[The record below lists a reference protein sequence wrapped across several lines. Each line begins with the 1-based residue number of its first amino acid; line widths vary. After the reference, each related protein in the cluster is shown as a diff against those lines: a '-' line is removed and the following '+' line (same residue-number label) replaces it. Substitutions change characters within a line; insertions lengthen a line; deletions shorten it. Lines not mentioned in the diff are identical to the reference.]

1 MLFEK
6 IARIRFVV
14 GVCLFFF
21 LVRNVY
27 LYSQSDTFFFSF
39 QVLKTVRQL
48 KDKGQTHASMLL
60 YGHGDCQVY
69 KSKLVLTHIICHSNI
84 FLSLFFVLTQGLHQS
99 GLKQPGIWFLL

>member
-6 IARIRFVV
+6 IARIRFVF
-14 GVCLFFF
+14 GVCLFF

-39 QVLKTVRQL
+39 QVLKTVTQL

-60 YGHGDCQVY
+60 YGHGDGGGGPTWVTPEPY
-69 KSKLVLTHIICHSNI
+69 D
-84 FLSLFFVLTQGLHQS
+84 FVL
-99 GLKQPGIWFLL
+99 PVYE